1 MQFPVTS
8 APSQIEDLKI
18 LSIYVSVIFLSVQ
31 PGRVIKRNVSDDVIL
46 AKLRD
51 IERILGE

>member
-1 MQFPVTS
+1 MKLQFPS

-18 LSIYVSVIFLSVQ
+18 LSIYESVIFLSVQ